1 MVVEQGRIYIIK
13 RGNRPNEEFSP
24 EKLHQ
29 SIAAACLSVRTP
41 VGQADEIAKA
51 VTLKVMKWC
60 EIRPE
65 ITSSDIRRQASK
77 ALQPLHTDAAYVYK
91 QQKTIV

>member
-1 MVVEQGRIYIIK
+1 MKQGRVYIIK
-13 RGNRPNEEFSP
+13 RGKRPNEEFSP

-29 SIAAACLSVRTP
+29 SIVAACLSVRTP
-41 VGQADEIAKA
+41 VGQAEEIAKT
-51 VTLKVMKWC
+51 VTLDVMHWC

-65 ITSSDIRRQASK
+65 ITSSDIRRRASR
-77 ALQPLHTDAAYVYK
+77 LFHSLHTDAAYVYE